1 MPNRSLQDALLDE
14 KCAGLTE
21 WTKRFNIVVDI
32 ERGPSYLH
40 HLCSPPVVHGDI
52 NPNNILLD
60 ADFKAKIGDFDSEA
74 SPENVAMVVSPEG
87 GVNKASTLKRFFDKI
102 SLDSGKDLIGNGR
115 KNMSSKR
122 DWWWK
127 QDSGGDS
134 HILNNNTR
142 NLEISNSPCIELKRV
157 PKQHFH

>member
-1 MPNRSLQDALLDE
+1 MRIAKLESSFQGSILEESESVATGFDDVIVDRSPE
-14 KCAGLTE
+14 SC
-21 WTKRFNIVVDI
+21 VI
-32 ERGPSYLH
+32 EL
-40 HLCSPPVVHGDI
+40 
-52 NPNNILLD
+52 
-60 ADFKAKIGDFDSEA
+60 DSEA

-127 QDSGGDS
+127 QDSGG
-134 HILNNNTR
+134 
-142 NLEISNSPCIELKRV
+142 EFE
-157 PKQHFH
+157 